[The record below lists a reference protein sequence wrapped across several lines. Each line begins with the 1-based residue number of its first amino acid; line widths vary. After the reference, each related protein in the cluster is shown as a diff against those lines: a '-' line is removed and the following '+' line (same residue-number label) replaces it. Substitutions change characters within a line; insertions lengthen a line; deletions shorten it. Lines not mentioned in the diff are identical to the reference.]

1 MEDSATTAAL
11 VGVVLALIKV
21 VEKGMQKGMQKAN
34 GGSIEYRLKGLEQR
48 MDELRTKLQDFSRA
62 FFEFRE
68 EQRIHNV
75 LQRQQKRDDDD

>member
-11 VGVVLALIKV
+11 VGVVLALIKL
-21 VEKGMQKGMQKAN
+21 VEKGLQKAN
-34 GGSIEYRLKGLEQR
+34 GGSVEYRLQCLEKSSEKR

-75 LQRQQKRDDDD
+75 LQRQQSKEED

>member
-11 VGVVLALIKV
+11 VGVVLALVKL
-21 VEKGMQKGMQKAN
+21 VEKGMQKAN
-34 GGSIEYRLKGLEQR
+34 GGSVEYRLQCLEKATEKR
-48 MDELRTKLQDFSRA
+48 MDALTAKLQDFSRG

-75 LQRQQKRDDDD
+75 LQRQNKGDDE